1 MAKPTMTRAQR
12 KESAE
17 LREARRTAERLR
29 RQKASRRKRARR
41 TLGGRILLWVHS
53 WSRGARRGI
62 VAAFVALAAAT
73 VWWAADDSATHTA
86 SETLL
91 VRTIPAREVQ
101 VVKRSSDWFAPKNGP
116 WVDVD
121 IDGTPVRLKHGMF
134 NARDL
139 TVGNN
144 VTVVVDPKDRN
155 HVVAVG
161 EPGDWDDA
169 TSDWI
174 GTAVAAG
181 VAAAFF
187 SSMIAAFFLGPEIE
201 AWEEKRRTAQCK
213 KTAAVSQEACRQ

>member
-1 MAKPTMTRAQR
+1 MTRAQR

-29 RQKASRRKRARR
+29 RQKASRRKRTRR
-41 TLGGRILLWVHS
+41 TLGGRIALRVHS

-62 VAAFVALAAAT
+62 VAAFVVLAAAT

-86 SETLL
+86 AETLL

-101 VVKRSSDWFAPKNGP
+101 VVKRSSDWFAPKSGP

-121 IDGTPVRLKHGMF
+121 IDGTPVRLEHGMF

-139 TVGNN
+139 SVGNKIA
-144 VTVVVDPKDRN
+144 VVVDPADRN

-161 EPGDWDDA
+161 GPGAWDDT
-169 TSDWI
+169 TSDWVV
-174 GTAVAAG
+174 TAVFAG

-187 SSMIAAFFLGPEIE
+187 SVLVAAFFLGPEID
-201 AWEEKRRTAQCK
+201 AWEEKRRTAQREK
-213 KTAAVSQEACRQ
+213 AAAVSQGARRQ